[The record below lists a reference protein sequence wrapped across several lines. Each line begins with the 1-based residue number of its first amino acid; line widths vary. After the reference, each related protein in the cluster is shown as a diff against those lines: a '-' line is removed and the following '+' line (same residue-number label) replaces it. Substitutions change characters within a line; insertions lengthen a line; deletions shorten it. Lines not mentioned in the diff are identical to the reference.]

1 MFLFCLVFALF
12 CARLFI
18 CALWSPAG
26 KGLTSWLSFVV
37 SSVSLSLSHWYPGSG
52 VVLDC
57 IDSWSLHHYFLLVLI
72 ILVCSYLVGLEAWY
86 GVWGFILF
94 HTLVCEQLSVW
105 GDCTDAVSSEPWYLY
120 RMIGTKI
127 VCYYGLY
134 YMGHVVKKPVSV
146 VSHKACFKPVSLYTE
161 TS

>member
-1 MFLFCLVFALF
+1 MFLFCLVFAMF

-57 IDSWSLHHYFLLVLI
+57 IDSWSLQPYYFHWVSYSVQVLKLTLGFMFWI
-72 ILVCSYLVGLEAWY
+72 FPETCTGYHILFISWDLHWVSYSVLFLKLAQGFIFCTFPVSY
-86 GVWGFILF
+86 SCTGFILF
-94 HTLVCEQLSVW
+94 TIPEI
-105 GDCTDAVSSEPWYLY
+105 CTGYNIL
-120 RMIGTKI
+120 
-127 VCYYGLY
+127 
-134 YMGHVVKKPVSV
+134 
-146 VSHKACFKPVSLYTE
+146 
-161 TS
+161 